1 MQLPGQFNFLVWA
14 ESLSDKPSVMLFWM
28 ENHDKEENSRFS
40 IERIFFPLCYYVLF
54 RLLPLRLTNER
65 IGNVERSSLNAD
77 HAHSCAY
84 QVQNLA

>member
-1 MQLPGQFNFLVWA
+1 
-14 ESLSDKPSVMLFWM
+14 
-28 ENHDKEENSRFS
+28 
-40 IERIFFPLCYYVLF
+40 VLF